1 MAISRL
7 QSIARPSAC
16 IWAFIA
22 AMFCRVHFS
31 GGTPFF
37 IAAFSAGRPNASQP
51 IGMSTF
57 MPVMRRCRASMSL
70 MV

>member
-7 QSIARPSAC
+7 QSNARPSATIC
-16 IWAFIA
+16 AFIA
-22 AMFCRVHFS
+22 AMLSRVQRA

-51 IGMSTF
+51 IGISTF
-57 MPVMRRCRASMSL
+57 MPVMRSWRASMSL
-70 MV
+70 IV

>member
-1 MAISRL
+1 
-7 QSIARPSAC
+7 
-16 IWAFIA
+16 
-22 AMFCRVHFS
+22 MFCRVHFS

-37 IAAFSAGRPNASQP
+37 IAAFSAGRPKASQP